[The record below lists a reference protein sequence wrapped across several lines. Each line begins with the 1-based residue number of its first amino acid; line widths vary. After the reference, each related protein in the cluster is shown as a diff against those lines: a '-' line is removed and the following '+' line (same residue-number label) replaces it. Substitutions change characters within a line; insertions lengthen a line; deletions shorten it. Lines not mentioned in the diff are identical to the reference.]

1 MDPEDLEALEYR
13 SQPQYLMVLN
23 LKGAHPPD
31 ELDAPMP
38 PGGAFGQTSQP
49 FGGAFGVMF
58 SKPGGAFAGGAFG
71 GGPGGAGLE
80 ALHEPSGGGGG
91 GPDGLRC
98 CGYIEELEGLGS

>member
-1 MDPEDLEALEYR
+1 
-13 SQPQYLMVLN
+13 
-23 LKGAHPPD
+23 
-31 ELDAPMP
+31 
-38 PGGAFGQTSQP
+38 
-49 FGGAFGVMF
+49 MF
-58 SKPGGAFAGGAFG
+58 SKPGGAFAGGTFD